1 MMGRMVRWRWINRE
15 EERSGVREGRGG
27 RVIALL
33 ELLLMIQ
40 VCELLMS
47 NEKHL

>member
-1 MMGRMVRWRWINRE
+1 M
-15 EERSGVREGRGG
+15 REGRGE